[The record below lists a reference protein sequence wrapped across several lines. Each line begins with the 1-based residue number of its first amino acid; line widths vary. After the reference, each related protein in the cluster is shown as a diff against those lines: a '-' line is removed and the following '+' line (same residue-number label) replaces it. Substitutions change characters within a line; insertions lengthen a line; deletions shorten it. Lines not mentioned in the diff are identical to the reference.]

1 MSAPSVSISTQ
12 SDHEYRAPPPF
23 DPPSAFPESPFPGR
37 LDPDNTVYTTVRDA
51 LRLLQR
57 DAAHIDSAEWN
68 PLDGIVRPGDT
79 VFIKPNMIAHKHAL
93 NDDWDYVI
101 THGSVLRAVIDYVFI
116 ALRGEGRILVGDA
129 PQTDS
134 HYDRIIERMGLGAIR
149 DLYREAHDFE
159 IQLIDLRD
167 EHWIEKD
174 GIYVE
179 TVKLPGDPAGSLAV
193 DLAGKSLFTEF
204 DGLGKT
210 YYGAFYD
217 TSETNEHHH
226 DGRHEYAIS
235 RTPIEAD
242 VFINVPKLKTH
253 KKCGLTV
260 NLKSL
265 VGINANKNWLPH
277 YCIGGPEDGGDQ
289 FAPGAGVKGRL
300 ENSIVL
306 AAKKRL
312 LKEGSLMKIAARRLK
327 KLGYRIF
334 GSTEEVVRSGN
345 WHGNDTVWRMCL
357 DLNRI
362 LTYANPDGT
371 LRAPGQAKRFFSIVD
386 GIVSME
392 GNGPVAGT
400 RKPTGL
406 IVAGDNPVNVDAAC
420 ARLMGFDY
428 ETLPLIARCFEEH
441 PLPLV
446 DVDYETLTAASNH
459 EAWSGPLS
467 DWPSDSLFHF
477 KPHFGWVNRIELRR

>member
-1 MSAPSVSISTQ
+1 MSLPTISISAQQDAAYT
-12 SDHEYRAPPPF
+12 A
-23 DPPSAFPESPFPGR
+23 DPPYDAPEAYPETPFPGR
-37 LDPDNTVYTTVRDA
+37 TDASNAVYATVRES
-51 LRLLQR
+51 LRLLGR
-57 DAAHIDSAEWN
+57 DLSHFGTADWN
-68 PLDGIVRPGDT
+68 PLDGVVRPGDT

-93 NDDWDYVI
+93 HDDWDYVI

-116 ALRGEGRILVGDA
+116 ALRGQGRILVGDA

-134 HYDRIIERMGLGAIR
+134 HYDRIIERMGLGAIC
-149 DLYREAHDFE
+149 DLYREAHRFE
-159 IQLIDLRD
+159 IEQLDLRD

-193 DLAGKSLFTEF
+193 DLAEKSLFTEF

-217 TSETNEHHH
+217 TKETNEHHR
-226 DGRHEYAIS
+226 DGRHEYAVS

-306 AAKKRL
+306 AAKQRL
-312 LKEGSLMKIAARRLK
+312 LREGSLMKIAARRLK

-362 LTYANPDGT
+362 LMYANPDGT
-371 LRAPGQAKRFFSIVD
+371 LRGPGQAKRFFSIVD

-400 RKPTGL
+400 RKPTGV
-406 IVAGDNPVNVDAAC
+406 IVAGDNPVSVDAAC
-420 ARLMGFDY
+420 ARLMGFDHR
-428 ETLPLIARCFEEH
+428 TLPLIARCFEEH
-441 PLPLV
+441 PLPLIE
-446 DVDYETLTAASNH
+446 DAHDSLLAASSRAEWN
-459 EAWSGPLS
+459 GPLS
-467 DWPSDSLFHF
+467 EWPAASLFHF
-477 KPHFGWVNRIELRR
+477 KPHFGWVNQIELSR